1 MPKSTQSIYNIVS
14 RFSKK
19 ILIILFIIHHSS
31 FIIHVAAGNPDRQG
45 QAGAYE
51 LLLNP
56 WARTIGVHLT
66 NTAYVTGVEAMNLNI
81 AGLGRTKDME
91 IGVGHSILFQGSGLG
106 INAVGFATKIGK
118 GVFGVSLNS
127 LNFGKIPVTT
137 TALPEGTGATYS
149 PTFFNVALGYAHQFD
164 EKISVGIS
172 VRFINEALADVSASG
187 FSIDAGVQYATG
199 TTEFP
204 KRFQF
209 GVSLRNIGS
218 PMQFSGQGLNDQVS
232 VTSTA
237 SPYNIRVSRN
247 AASFELPSQL
257 IIGASYDI
265 MPQEKTKLMASANFT
280 SNAFSR
286 DEIGAA
292 LIFSVN
298 DLFVVRGAYRYEI
311 GVVSSDVNHSVYTGP
326 SMGFTVNLPTAK
338 DSGRTFSIDYGYLFS
353 NPWGGTHNIA
363 VRLNL

>member
-1 MPKSTQSIYNIVS
+1 MLLSYTKSKLKSQSTKLFFILLIFNFQLS
-14 RFSKK
+14 TFSCE
-19 ILIILFIIHHSS
+19 
-31 FIIHVAAGNPDRQG
+31 AGNPDRQG

-66 NTAYVTGVEAMNLNI
+66 NTAYISGFEAMNLNI
-81 AGLGRTKDME
+81 AGLGRTKGME

-106 INAVGFATKIGK
+106 VNALGFATKIGK
-118 GVFGVSLNS
+118 GVFGVSLNA
-127 LNFGKIPVTT
+127 LNFGNIPVTT
-137 TALPEGTGATYS
+137 NAQPEGTGATYS
-149 PTFFNVALGYAHQFD
+149 PTFFNVALGYAYQFD
-164 EKISVGIS
+164 EKISVGIG

-199 TTEFP
+199 TPEFP

-218 PMQFSGQGLNDQVS
+218 PMHFSGQGLSDQVS

-237 SPYNIRVSRN
+237 SPYVLRVSRN
-247 AASFELPSQL
+247 AANFELPSQL

-265 MPQEKTKLMASANFT
+265 MPQQKTKLMASANFT

-286 DEIGAA
+286 DELGAA
-292 LIFSVN
+292 LVFSVN
-298 DLFVVRGAYRYEI
+298 DLFVLRGAYRYEI
-311 GVVSSDVNHSVYTGP
+311 GATSTDVNHSVYTGP
-326 SMGFTVNLPTAK
+326 SMGFSVNLPMAK
-338 DSGRTFSIDYGYLFS
+338 NSDRTFSVDYGYLFS
-353 NPWGGTHNIA
+353 NPWSGTHCIA